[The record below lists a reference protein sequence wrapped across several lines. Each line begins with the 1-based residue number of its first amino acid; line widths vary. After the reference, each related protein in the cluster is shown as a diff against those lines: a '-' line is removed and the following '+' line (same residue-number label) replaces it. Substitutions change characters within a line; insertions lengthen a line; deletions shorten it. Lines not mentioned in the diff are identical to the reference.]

1 MTVNRAGTERLARL
15 RHPGNV
21 RRPARVIRNRG
32 RAQSGGWQAFAVLL
46 PFKTAGAM
54 GDGRIYEYV
63 VGLRRIEKQ
72 GLLN

>member
-1 MTVNRAGTERLARL
+1 
-15 RHPGNV
+15 
-21 RRPARVIRNRG
+21 VIRNRG